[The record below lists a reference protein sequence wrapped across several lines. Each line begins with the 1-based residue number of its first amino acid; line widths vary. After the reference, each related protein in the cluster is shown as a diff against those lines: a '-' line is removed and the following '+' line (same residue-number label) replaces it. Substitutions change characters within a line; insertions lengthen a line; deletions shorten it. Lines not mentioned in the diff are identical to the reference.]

1 MTTAPV
7 NAAVKALTY
16 AEEQLGV
23 HSVYDEAR
31 ENYVKLDN
39 LMTDLGNARDKK
51 RTLERDIQDR
61 EFEIMSDER
70 SKHPEMSAASMD
82 KHLKL
87 AYHADP
93 PLRVL
98 REEHISIVNDLDG
111 IELDKSALE
120 IAIKIAVARLHE
132 LGGYFEYLAA
142 IKNQAGSTD
151 TANETSTS

>member
-87 AYHADP
+87 AYQLTHP
-93 PLRVL
+93 F
-98 REEHISIVNDLDG
+98 EC
-111 IELDKSALE
+111 SA
-120 IAIKIAVARLHE
+120 R
-132 LGGYFEYLAA
+132 
-142 IKNQAGSTD
+142 
-151 TANETSTS
+151 STSRLSMTLTELSLTSPLWKLQLRSR